1 MASPD
6 PFLSKGFKTMVGTLG
21 SDELWGLAES
31 VEMFGLAG
39 DDFYFVDGDDKVVE
53 DAAAGTDTVTATGL
67 ASYILPDNVENLIL
81 DGTDVGGGNALK
93 NVLIGDAG
101 DNILNGLAEADD
113 MRGGLGDDT
122 YYVDNVGDKVTEN
135 LAEGTDQVNS
145 LIDHTLGLN
154 LENLLLGGTG
164 NLKGTGNTL
173 NNTITGN
180 AGNNILD
187 GGDGNDTLNGGLGND
202 DLKGG
207 KGDDALNGQ
216 AGNDKLDGGDGNDEL
231 DGGDDDDTLL
241 GGAGDDELDGGAGT
255 DSLDGGAG
263 NDELDGGD
271 GNDTLLGGLGDDE
284 FGDEDETADS
294 MTGGAGNDTYWV
306 DHAGDKV
313 VEAAGQGTD
322 SVGMDVDILTNAG
335 TSAYVL
341 PVNVENLHLFGAA
354 SFTATGNALD
364 NYLEGDAGDDE
375 LIGLAGNDTL
385 HGGAGA
391 DAMAGGLGNDVYVV
405 DDEDDSVTENA
416 NEGTDWVYAQIDDI
430 DLGAPGWAGVENLR
444 FTDPAVDSDGVGNAL
459 NNIMIGNAGDD
470 SLHGRAGNDTLDGGA
485 GADFLI
491 GGTGNDT
498 YVFDDSGDVAVELR
512 NEGTDTVLSSVS
524 IPNLDNNVENATL
537 TGTGNINLTGNGLA
551 NVLVGN
557 DGNNQLNGGR
567 DSATVDTLR
576 GGKGNDTYFLY
587 GSMADTIVENANEG
601 TDTVVSAITHTLGL
615 NLENLQLDNAGGN
628 INGTGNTLDNLIA
641 GNTGTNVLTG
651 GAGNDRLYGH
661 AGDDVLAGDVGND
674 ILDGGLGQDAMAG
687 GAGNDVYYVDTADDK
702 VHELAGGGIDT
713 VFSQVDFDLTTG
725 AATANDNHTQVD
737 NVTLLG
743 GNDLDVT
750 GNALANILTGN
761 GGANILAGNAGDDKL
776 YGLAGADTLSGGDGK
791 DVLEGGDGDDTLDGG
806 IGDDTLA
813 GGADDDTLTGGAGN
827 DLLDGGAGADA
838 MDGGL
843 GNDTYLLDDAGDTLG
858 VENLGLAGGV
868 DLVKSSVGHTLGDN
882 YENLTLL
889 GDDDVNATGNALK
902 NILLGNDGDN
912 TLNGMAEADD
922 MKGGKGDDT
931 YVVDNVGD
939 KVAENLNEGF
949 DTVESSITHVL
960 GLNLEQ
966 LVLTGAGNVNGTGNA
981 LGNYLS
987 GNNGNNV
994 LDGLDGNDEIMGW
1007 EGNDTLKGGNGDDY
1021 LVGGDGD
1028 DDMQGGAGND
1038 TYDVADVGDKV
1049 TELANG
1055 GTDTINSFGVNI
1067 TMTLAKWGGGN
1078 VENLTIQGALANSV
1092 IGTAGNNMFTVD
1104 HTGDLTLHA
1113 GAGNDLMEFRNFGV
1127 NSLDGN
1133 DVIDGEGGN
1142 DILEATIDG
1151 LNTGLQV
1158 EGIETF
1164 RFETTGAA
1172 STLNVGWTVLD
1183 DDVTQRI
1190 DLSGDADITLDNL
1203 DSGIQIGLSGIALS
1217 ASQNVTLDWD
1227 DDTVANDVQEF
1238 LLGDVGDEDN
1248 DTWMNLAISDVK
1260 TLKFTLTEQGG
1271 ESLLDVGGVFGA
1283 SHLQFTT
1290 GGGDLGTDLFLR
1302 ELDGSQTVDF
1312 QDALLAANLEM
1323 DGVADALIV
1332 KLDNAVVLLEEV
1344 DSNLTTLTLDTSG
1357 SGGSSMVYLDGVD
1370 AATSLVLKGNQSVR
1384 LFDVRQDLNAE
1395 DLSNTSRIL
1404 ATDAVNDLLFTG
1416 GSGRDQYF
1424 GGSGGDTLDGRLGDD
1439 LLVGNDGDDLL
1450 IGAVGHDDLRGGADD
1465 DILVGDGNAQVGND
1479 RLAGGSGNDNLT
1491 GGAGNDLF
1499 FFEHSGAGNA
1509 DTITDYDDDNY
1520 DGPQGQFSGGD
1531 MIGLALSAFSFG
1543 GAYAFVTPGA
1553 SAALNPDYFVEGS
1566 DAADAD
1572 DYLVWDSVN
1581 GDLYYD
1587 ADGSGVGAK
1596 ALVATI
1602 TFADGAADNLTAGDI
1617 MVLG

>member
-743 GNDLDVT
+743 NNDLDAT
-750 GNALANILTGN
+750 GNALNNILTGN
-761 GGANILAGNAGDDKL
+761 GGSNILAGNAGDDKL
-776 YGLAGADTLSGGDGK
+776 YGLAGADNLGGGDGK

-858 VENLGLAGGV
+858 VEAVGGGI
-868 DLVKSSVGHTLGDN
+868 DLVKSSVEHTLGDN

-889 GDDDVNATGNALK
+889 GGDDVDATGNALN
-902 NILLGNDGDN
+902 NILIGNDGN
-912 TLNGMAEADD
+912 NRLQGEGGADT
-922 MKGGKGDDT
+922 MSGGKGDDT
-931 YVVDNVGD
+931 YEVDNVGD
-939 KVAENLNEGF
+939 KITENLNEGM
-949 DTVESSITHVL
+949 DDVSVSIATANYTYTL
-960 GLNLEQ
+960 GPNLEI
-966 LVLTGAGNVNGTGNA
+966 LVLKGNANINGTGNA
-981 LGNYLS
+981 AANYLD
-987 GNNGNNV
+987 GNSGNNV

-1007 EGNDTLKGGNGDDY
+1007 DGNDTLKGGNGDDY

-1038 TYDVADVGDKV
+1038 TFDVANAGDKV

-1055 GTDTINSFGVNI
+1055 GIDTLNSFGVDI
-1067 TMTLAKWGGGN
+1067 DMALAKWGAGN

-1092 IGTAGNNMFTVD
+1092 TGTVGNNAFSVF
-1104 HTGDLTLHA
+1104 HTGDLTLNA
-1113 GAGNDLMEFRNFGV
+1113 GAGNDIMEFHNFGG
-1127 NSLDGN
+1127 NSLDGDDIVN
-1133 DVIDGEGGN
+1133 GGLGADV
-1142 DILEATIDG
+1142 LQATIDG

-1158 EGIETF
+1158 SGIETF

-1172 STLNVGWTVLD
+1172 STLDAGWTD
-1183 DDVTQRI
+1183 AAGDATQRI
-1190 DLSGDADITLDNL
+1190 DLSGDAGITLNNL
-1203 DSGIQIGLSGIALS
+1203 DSGIQIGLHDT
-1217 ASQNVTLDWD
+1217 QDVTLAWADA
-1227 DDTVANDVQEF
+1227 TGAGDVQEF
-1238 LLGDVGDEDN
+1238 LLQGAGDEDMMSF
-1248 DTWMNLAISDVK
+1248 MNLSISGVE
-1260 TLKFTLTEQGG
+1260 TLKFTIG
-1271 ESLLDVGGVFGA
+1271 ERDDDNLLDLAGVSDVETILVTAASGDDVGGFYLNNL
-1283 SHLQFTT
+1283 H
-1290 GGGDLGTDLFLR
+1290 GT
-1302 ELDGSQTVDF
+1302 ETVSY
-1312 QDALLAANLEM
+1312 QNVTAATAWNM
-1323 DGVADALIV
+1323 DGVATTLTV
-1332 KLDNAVVLLEEV
+1332 KLNNAVLYVEEA
-1344 DSNLTTLTLDTSG
+1344 DATLTELTLDTSG
-1357 SGGSSMVYLDGVD
+1357 SGGSSMVYLDAVD
-1370 AATSLVLKGNQSVR
+1370 AATSLVLQGNQSVR

-1424 GGSGGDTLDGRLGDD
+1424 GGSGEDTLDGRLGDD
-1439 LLVGNDGDDLL
+1439 LLVGNDGDDLIL
-1450 IGAVGHDDLRGGADD
+1450 GAVGHDELRGGADND
-1465 DILVGDGNAQVGND
+1465 TLVGDGNLQVGND
-1479 RLAGGSGNDNLT
+1479 RLSGGSGNDNLT

-1509 DTITDYDDDNY
+1509 DSITDYDNDT
-1520 DGPQGQFSGGD
+1520 GGVSAGGD

-1543 GAYAFVTPGA
+1543 GAFGFVTAGA
-1553 SAALNPDYFVEGS
+1553 SAALNPDFFVEGG

-1587 ADGSGVGAK
+1587 ADGSGAGAK
-1596 ALVATI
+1596 ALITSI
-1602 TFADGAADNLTAGDI
+1602 TFADAGDNLTAGDI